1 MINQQIKR
9 GAIISYV
16 AIFVNIAAGL
26 LYTPWMI
33 KQIGQNDYGLYVLM
47 TSVLTYFVVDYG
59 LSQAVTRFLAKYRSE
74 GDTVQISNFLGV
86 TAKLYLAL
94 DVLVIVALIIFYFFI
109 EKVFLELTPEEIVK
123 FKQIYGISAF
133 FSIMSFP
140 LLYIS
145 GIYYAFELFSQIK
158 LFDLAAKLGSVF
170 FTIIAL
176 LLGYGLIVLVL
187 VYAVTP
193 FVINICKIVYL
204 KYKGY
209 LNINWKFWDN
219 AVLKGI
225 LNTSIWLLII
235 LIGELFL
242 KNISP
247 VILGT
252 FSGTNEIAVFSIANT
267 LDSYLLVFAVALNGL
282 FLPKIT
288 DLLNQ
293 NNSVELIRDLM
304 IKVGRFQVLVI
315 GFLTLMFVLVGMD
328 FIHLWVGAQ
337 FTKSYYVLLLLIIP
351 TLLFSILQLGT
362 TYILVLNKLKYQA
375 YIYVF
380 AAITNVLLA
389 IILTPKYGAIGSGI
403 SILVSKIIFYILG
416 FTVVFHKK
424 LGINMFTFYK
434 MTFRKIVFPVVLIV
448 MLFVTFDYFTYPD
461 INIYTFAINSAV
473 LSVAFFVLMFIF
485 YLNQNEKEM
494 VWGIIRKIKKNNV

>member
-1 MINQQIKR
+1 MSNQQIKK

-59 LSQAVTRFLAKYRSE
+59 LSQAVTRFLAKYKSE
-74 GDTVQISNFLGV
+74 GDTAHISNFLGV
-86 TAKLYLAL
+86 TAKLYIAL
-94 DVLVIVALIIFYFFI
+94 DVIVIVALVVFYFFI
-109 EKVFLELTPEEIVK
+109 DKVFLELTPEEIVK
-123 FKQIYGISAF
+123 FKHIYGISAF

-158 LFDLAAKLGSVF
+158 LFDLLTKLGSVF

-176 LLGYGLIVLVL
+176 LLGYGLTVLVL
-187 VYAVTP
+187 VYAVIP
-193 FVINICKIVYL
+193 FLVNVCKIVYL
-204 KYKGY
+204 KNKGY

-219 AVLKGI
+219 SVLKDI
-225 LNTSIWLLII
+225 LNTSVWLLII
-235 LIGELFL
+235 LVGELFL

-247 VILGT
+247 AVLGT

-267 LDSYLLVFAVALNGL
+267 LDSYLLVFAAALNGL
-282 FLPKIT
+282 FLPRIT
-288 DLLNQ
+288 DLMNQ
-293 NNSVELIRDLM
+293 VNSAELIRDLM
-304 IKVGRFQVLVI
+304 IKVGRFQVIII
-315 GFLTLMFVLVGMD
+315 GFLTLMFVLVGME
-328 FIHLWVGAQ
+328 FIQLWVGAQ
-337 FTKSYYVLLLLIIP
+337 FARSYYVLLLLIIP

-375 YIYVF
+375 YVYVF
-380 AAITNVLLA
+380 AAIANVLLA
-389 IILTPKYGAIGSGI
+389 IILTPKNGAIGSGI

-416 FTVVFHKK
+416 FTLVFHKK
-424 LGINMFTFYK
+424 LGINMFFFYQQ
-434 MTFRKIVFPVVLIV
+434 TFRKLIIPVVLIV
-448 MLFVTFDYFTYPD
+448 MIFVIFDYFTFPD
-461 INIYTFAINSAV
+461 VNIFSFAINCVV
-473 LSVAFFVLMFIF
+473 LSVVFAVLMFIF
-485 YLNQNEKEM
+485 YLNPHEKEM
-494 VWGIIRKIKKNNV
+494 VQGIIRKIKK

>member
-74 GDTVQISNFLGV
+74 GDEVYISNFLGV

-109 EKVFLELTPEEIVK
+109 DKVFLELTPEEIIK

-145 GIYYAFELFSQIK
+145 GVYYAFELFSQIK
-158 LFDLAAKLGSVF
+158 LFDLATKLVSVF

-176 LLGYGLIVLVL
+176 LLGYGLSVLVL
-187 VYAVTP
+187 VYAATP

-204 KYKGY
+204 RDKGY
-209 LNINWKFWDN
+209 LNINWRFWDST
-219 AVLKGI
+219 VLKGI

-328 FIHLWVGAQ
+328 FIQLWVGVQ

-380 AAITNVLLA
+380 AAISNILLA
-389 IILTPKYGAIGSGI
+389 ILLTPKYGAIGSGI
-403 SILVSKIIFYILG
+403 SILVSKMVFYILG
-416 FTVVFHKK
+416 FTLVFHKK
-424 LGINMFTFYK
+424 LGINMLTFYK
-434 MTFRKIVFPVVLIV
+434 MTFRKLVFPLVLIV
-448 MLFVTFDYFTYPD
+448 LLFVVFDHFTCPG
-461 INIYTFAINSAV
+461 INIYTFAINSVV
-473 LSVAFFVLMFIF
+473 LTVVFIVLMFLF
-485 YLNQNEKEM
+485 YLNPNEKEM
-494 VWGIIRKIKKNNV
+494 LWGIIRKIKKR